1 MQNLAPLTN
10 AATAPLPRSRF
21 RFLRSVA
28 NRIEKR
34 ARDAEAFELCGKPAS
49 AAARYRFND
58 LDAETARQWC
68 VKNYREAQS

>member
-1 MQNLAPLTN
+1 MSEVSTQQNK
-10 AATAPLPRSRF
+10 APLPRSRF

-34 ARDAEAFELCGKPAS
+34 ARVAEAFELCGKPAS
-49 AAARYRFND
+49 AAARHRFND

-68 VKNYREAQS
+68 VKNYRAAQS